1 MPFQRKGEHIER
13 SFDIMSEIDLST
25 MRHSAAHVMAAAIQ
39 KLYPEAKFDI
49 GPSTEDGFYYDVD
62 LPKRLVPEDLKEIE
76 KVMKKMLGQRLPFT
90 RKEVSREEAKALFEA
105 KGQTFKLSRLE
116 DIPEGE
122 TVSLYYTGD
131 DYVDLCRGPHVEHT
145 GQIGAVKL
153 LSLAGSYFRGNEKNP
168 MLQRIYGTAFESK
181 EALQEY
187 LTRIEEAKKRDHR
200 KIGAEMELFSTHEEI
215 GPGLVCWHPMGARIR
230 HVLETFWKEAHYE
243 HGYELMYTPHVG
255 RALLWQTSG
264 HLDFYRE
271 GMYANMEIDGD
282 PYYVK
287 PMNCPFHIMI
297 YKTRPRSYREL
308 PARWAE
314 LGTVYRYEKAGV
326 LHGLMRVRGF
336 TQDDAHIICTP
347 EQIEDEIREVLRFS
361 MYMWKCFGF
370 KDVKAYLATRPAKAV
385 GDDNMWAQAMHSLE
399 NAVKAEGVDCEVD
412 EGGGAFYGPKIDL
425 KIKDALGREW
435 QTSTIQFD
443 FNLPERFDMTYVGAD
458 GQKHRPYMVHRA
470 LLGSLERFFGILI
483 EHYAGKFPLWLA
495 PEQVRIL
502 PISEKFTDYARGLE
516 AKLRAKH
523 IRCSVDVEADPIG
536 GKIRRG
542 RDMRI
547 PYLLVV
553 GEREA
558 AAGEVAVR
566 SRDKGEEGAMKF
578 EDVLARLE
586 KEIEEKQ

>member
-1 MPFQRKGEHIER
+1 
-13 SFDIMSEIDLST
+13 MSEIDLST

-90 RKEVSREEAKALFEA
+90 RKEVSRDEAKALFEA

-385 GDDNMWAQAMHSLE
+385 GDDSMWAQAMHSLE

-502 PISEKFTDYARGLE
+502 PISEKFTDYARDLE
-516 AKLRAKH
+516 KKLKAKH

-578 EDVLARLE
+578 DDVLARLE
-586 KEIEEKQ
+586 KEIKEKQ

>member
-1 MPFQRKGEHIER
+1 
-13 SFDIMSEIDLST
+13 MSEIDLST

-297 YKTRPRSYREL
+297 YKSRPRSYREL

-502 PISEKFTDYARGLE
+502 PISEKFTDYARDLE
-516 AKLRAKH
+516 AKLHAKH

-586 KEIEEKQ
+586 KEIEEKL

>member
-1 MPFQRKGEHIER
+1 
-13 SFDIMSEIDLST
+13 
-25 MRHSAAHVMAAAIQ
+25 MAAAIQ

-49 GPSTEDGFYYDVD
+49 GPSTEEGFYYDVD

-230 HVLETFWKEAHYE
+230 HILETFWKEAHYE

-502 PISEKFTDYARGLE
+502 PISEKFTDYARDLE
-516 AKLRAKH
+516 KKLKAKH

-578 EDVLARLE
+578 DDVLARLE

>member
-1 MPFQRKGEHIER
+1 
-13 SFDIMSEIDLST
+13 MSDIDLST

-49 GPSTEDGFYYDVD
+49 GPSTDEGFYYDVD

-76 KVMKKMLGQRLPFT
+76 KEMKKMLGRRLPFT
-90 RKEVSREEAKALFEA
+90 RKEVSRDEAKALFEA

-502 PISEKFTDYARGLE
+502 PISEKFTEYAKGLE
-516 AKLRAKH
+516 AQLMAKH
-523 IRCSVDVEADPIG
+523 IRCSVDAEADPIG

-558 AAGEVAVR
+558 ASGEVAVR
-566 SRDKGEEGAMKF
+566 SRDKGEEGSMKF
-578 EDVLARLE
+578 EELVARLE
-586 KEIEEKQ
+586 KEIAEKQ

>member
-1 MPFQRKGEHIER
+1 
-13 SFDIMSEIDLST
+13 MSEIDLST

-131 DYVDLCRGPHVEHT
+131 DYVDLCRGPHVGHT

-502 PISEKFTDYARGLE
+502 PISEKFTDYARDLE
-516 AKLRAKH
+516 AKLHAKH

-586 KEIEEKQ
+586 KEIEEKL

>member
-1 MPFQRKGEHIER
+1 AFANKRRAESR
-13 SFDIMSEIDLST
+13 SFDIMSEFDLST

-49 GPSTEDGFYYDVD
+49 GPSTEEGFYYDVD

-502 PISEKFTDYARGLE
+502 PISEKFTDYARDLE
-516 AKLRAKH
+516 KKLQAKH

-578 EDVLARLE
+578 DDVLARLE

>member
-1 MPFQRKGEHIER
+1 
-13 SFDIMSEIDLST
+13 MSEIDLST
-25 MRHSAAHVMAAAIQ
+25 MRHSAAHIMAAAIK

-49 GPSTEDGFYYDVD
+49 GPSTDEGFYYDFD

-76 KVMKKMLGQRLPFT
+76 KEMKKMLGRRIPF
-90 RKEVSREEAKALFEA
+90 RREEVSRAEAFSLFESR
-105 KGQTFKLSRLE
+105 GQTFKLSRLE

-122 TVSLYYTGD
+122 TVSLYWTGD
-131 DYVDLCRGPHVEHT
+131 EYVDLCRGPHLEHS

-168 MLQRIYGTAFESK
+168 MLQRIYGTAFASK
-181 EALQEY
+181 EELQEY

-200 KIGAEMELFSTHEEI
+200 KIGTEMELFSTHEEI

-230 HVLETFWKEAHYE
+230 HTLETFWKEEHYA

-255 RALLWQTSG
+255 RAALWQTSG

-271 GMYANMEIDGD
+271 GMYSHMEIDGD

-297 YKTRPRSYREL
+297 YKNRPRSYREL

-326 LHGLMRVRGF
+326 LHGLLRVRGF

-370 KDVKAYLATRPAKAV
+370 KDVKAYLATRPEKAV
-385 GDDNMWAQAMHSLE
+385 GDDAMWEQALRSLE
-399 NAVKAEGVDCEVD
+399 KAVKAEGVDCEVD

-443 FNLPERFDMTYVGAD
+443 FNLPERFDMTYIGTD

-470 LLGSLERFFGILI
+470 LLGSLERFFGILT
-483 EHYAGKFPLWLA
+483 EHYAGQFPLWLA
-495 PEQVRIL
+495 PEQVRVL
-502 PISEKFTDYARGLE
+502 PISEKYEDYARQLE
-516 AKLRAKH
+516 SRLRSH
-523 IRCSVDVEADPIG
+523 LIRCSVDVEADPIG

-542 RDMRI
+542 RNQRI
-547 PYLLVV
+547 PYLLIV
-553 GEREA
+553 GEREEA
-558 AAGEVAVR
+558 NGEVSVR
-566 SRDKGEEGAMKF
+566 SRAKGEEGSVKV
-578 EDVLARLE
+578 EELIARLE
-586 KEIEEKQ
+586 REIAEKA

>member
-1 MPFQRKGEHIER
+1 
-13 SFDIMSEIDLST
+13 MSEIDLST

-62 LPKRLVPEDLKEIE
+62 LPKRLVPDDLKEIE

-502 PISEKFTDYARGLE
+502 PISEKFTDYARDLE
-516 AKLRAKH
+516 AKLHAKH

-586 KEIEEKQ
+586 KEIEEKL

>member
-1 MPFQRKGEHIER
+1 
-13 SFDIMSEIDLST
+13 MSEFDLST

-49 GPSTEDGFYYDVD
+49 GPSTEEGFYYDVD

-90 RKEVSREEAKALFEA
+90 RKEVSREEAKALFES

-502 PISEKFTDYARGLE
+502 PISEKFTDYARDLE
-516 AKLRAKH
+516 KKLQAKH

-578 EDVLARLE
+578 DDVLARLV

>member
-1 MPFQRKGEHIER
+1 
-13 SFDIMSEIDLST
+13 MSEIDLST

-502 PISEKFTDYARGLE
+502 PISEKFTDYARDLE
-516 AKLRAKH
+516 AKLHAKH

-558 AAGEVAVR
+558 AVGEVAVR

-586 KEIEEKQ
+586 KEIEEKL

>member
-1 MPFQRKGEHIER
+1 
-13 SFDIMSEIDLST
+13 MSEIDLST

-187 LTRIEEAKKRDHR
+187 LTRIAEAKKRDHR

-523 IRCSVDVEADPIG
+523 IR
-536 GKIRRG
+536 
-542 RDMRI
+542 
-547 PYLLVV
+547 
-553 GEREA
+553 
-558 AAGEVAVR
+558 
-566 SRDKGEEGAMKF
+566 
-578 EDVLARLE
+578 
-586 KEIEEKQ
+586 

>member
-1 MPFQRKGEHIER
+1 
-13 SFDIMSEIDLST
+13 MSEFDLST

-187 LTRIEEAKKRDHR
+187 LMRIEEAKKRDHR

-502 PISEKFTDYARGLE
+502 PISEKFTDYARDLE
-516 AKLRAKH
+516 KKLQAKH

-578 EDVLARLE
+578 DDVLARLE

>member
-1 MPFQRKGEHIER
+1 
-13 SFDIMSEIDLST
+13 MSEIDLST

-49 GPSTEDGFYYDVD
+49 GPSTEEGFYYDVD

-90 RKEVSREEAKALFEA
+90 RKEVSREEAKALFES

-255 RALLWQTSG
+255 PALLWQTSG

-385 GDDNMWAQAMHSLE
+385 GDDSMWAQAMHSLE

-578 EDVLARLE
+578 EDILARLE
-586 KEIEEKQ
+586 KEIEDKQ

>member
-1 MPFQRKGEHIER
+1 
-13 SFDIMSEIDLST
+13 MSDIDLST

-49 GPSTEDGFYYDVD
+49 GPSTDEGFYYDVD

-76 KVMKKMLGQRLPFT
+76 KEMKKMLGRRLPFT
-90 RKEVSREEAKALFEA
+90 RKEVSRDEAKALFEA

-502 PISEKFTDYARGLE
+502 PISEKFTEYAKGLE
-516 AKLRAKH
+516 AQLAAKH
-523 IRCSVDVEADPIG
+523 IRCSVDAEADPIG

-558 AAGEVAVR
+558 ASGEVAVR
-566 SRDKGEEGAMKF
+566 SRDKGEEGSMKF
-578 EDVLARLE
+578 DELVARLE
-586 KEIEEKQ
+586 KEIAEKQ

>member
-1 MPFQRKGEHIER
+1 
-13 SFDIMSEIDLST
+13 MSEIDLST

>member
-1 MPFQRKGEHIER
+1 
-13 SFDIMSEIDLST
+13 MSEIDLST

-76 KVMKKMLGQRLPFT
+76 KVMKKMLGQRLPFI

-502 PISEKFTDYARGLE
+502 PISEKFTDYARDLE
-516 AKLRAKH
+516 AKLHAKH

-586 KEIEEKQ
+586 KEIEEKL

>member
-1 MPFQRKGEHIER
+1 
-13 SFDIMSEIDLST
+13 MSEFDLST

-49 GPSTEDGFYYDVD
+49 GPSTEEGFYYDVD

-502 PISEKFTDYARGLE
+502 PISEKFTDYARDLE
-516 AKLRAKH
+516 KKLNAKH

-578 EDVLARLE
+578 DDVLARLE

>member
-1 MPFQRKGEHIER
+1 
-13 SFDIMSEIDLST
+13 MSEFDLST

-49 GPSTEDGFYYDVD
+49 GPSTEEGFYYDVD

-230 HVLETFWKEAHYE
+230 HILETFWKEAHYE

-578 EDVLARLE
+578 DDVLARLE

>member
-1 MPFQRKGEHIER
+1 
-13 SFDIMSEIDLST
+13 
-25 MRHSAAHVMAAAIQ
+25 
-39 KLYPEAKFDI
+39 
-49 GPSTEDGFYYDVD
+49 
-62 LPKRLVPEDLKEIE
+62 
-76 KVMKKMLGQRLPFT
+76 
-90 RKEVSREEAKALFEA
+90 
-105 KGQTFKLSRLE
+105 
-116 DIPEGE
+116 
-122 TVSLYYTGD
+122 
-131 DYVDLCRGPHVEHT
+131 
-145 GQIGAVKL
+145 
-153 LSLAGSYFRGNEKNP
+153 
-168 MLQRIYGTAFESK
+168 
-181 EALQEY
+181 
-187 LTRIEEAKKRDHR
+187 
-200 KIGAEMELFSTHEEI
+200 
-215 GPGLVCWHPMGARIR
+215 
-230 HVLETFWKEAHYE
+230 LETFWKEAHYE

-425 KIKDALGREW
+425 KIRTLLAVNGRPVPSSS
-435 QTSTIQFD
+435 TSTCP
-443 FNLPERFDMTYVGAD
+443 NAST
-458 GQKHRPYMVHRA
+458 
-470 LLGSLERFFGILI
+470 
-483 EHYAGKFPLWLA
+483 
-495 PEQVRIL
+495 
-502 PISEKFTDYARGLE
+502 
-516 AKLRAKH
+516 
-523 IRCSVDVEADPIG
+523 
-536 GKIRRG
+536 
-542 RDMRI
+542 
-547 PYLLVV
+547 
-553 GEREA
+553 
-558 AAGEVAVR
+558 
-566 SRDKGEEGAMKF
+566 
-578 EDVLARLE
+578 
-586 KEIEEKQ
+586 

>member
-1 MPFQRKGEHIER
+1 
-13 SFDIMSEIDLST
+13 MSEIDLST

-586 KEIEEKQ
+586 KEIEEKL

>member
-1 MPFQRKGEHIER
+1 
-13 SFDIMSEIDLST
+13 MSEIDLST

-200 KIGAEMELFSTHEEI
+200 KIGTEMELFSTHEEI

-502 PISEKFTDYARGLE
+502 PISEKFTDYARDLE
-516 AKLRAKH
+516 AKLHAKH

-558 AAGEVAVR
+558 AVGEVAVR

-586 KEIEEKQ
+586 KEIEEKL

>member
-1 MPFQRKGEHIER
+1 
-13 SFDIMSEIDLST
+13 MSEFDLST

-49 GPSTEDGFYYDVD
+49 GPSTEEGFYYDVD

-90 RKEVSREEAKALFEA
+90 RKEVSREEAKALFES

-385 GDDNMWAQAMHSLE
+385 GDDSMWAQAMHSLE

-578 EDVLARLE
+578 DDVLARLE

>member
-1 MPFQRKGEHIER
+1 
-13 SFDIMSEIDLST
+13 MSEFELST
-25 MRHSAAHVMAAAIQ
+25 MRHSAAHIMAAAIQ
-39 KLYPEAKFDI
+39 KLYPTAKFDI
-49 GPSTEDGFYYDVD
+49 GPSTDDGFYYDFD
-62 LPKRLVPEDLKEIE
+62 LEQRLVPEDLKAIE
-76 KVMKKMLGQRLPFT
+76 KEMKKMIGRQMPFV
-90 RKEVSREEAKALFEA
+90 RKEVSREEAKALFES
-105 KGQTFKLSRLE
+105 KGQTYKLSRLE

-131 DYVDLCRGPHVEHT
+131 DYVDLCRGPHVEHS

-153 LSLAGSYFRGNEKNP
+153 MSLAGSYFRGNEKNP
-168 MLQRIYGTAFESK
+168 MLQRIYGTAFATK
-181 EALQEY
+181 EDLQEY

-230 HVLETFWKEAHYE
+230 HTLETFWKEEHYK

-385 GDDNMWAQAMHSLE
+385 GDDAMWAQAMQSLE
-399 NAVKAEGVDCEVD
+399 KAVKAEGVDCEVD

-443 FNLPERFDMTYVGAD
+443 FNLPERFDMTYIGQD

-483 EHYAGKFPLWLA
+483 EHYAGAFPLWLA

-502 PISEKFTDYARGLE
+502 PISEKFEDYAKSLE
-516 AKLRAKH
+516 SKLREKN
-523 IRCSVDVEADPIG
+523 IRCSIDLEADPIG
-536 GKIRRG
+536 GKIRRA
-542 RDMRI
+542 RNQRI

-558 AAGEVAVR
+558 ENGEVAVR
-566 SRDKGEEGAMKF
+566 SCANGEEGAMKF
-578 EDVLARLE
+578 ETLLARLE
-586 KEIEEKQ
+586 KEIAEKA

>member
-1 MPFQRKGEHIER
+1 
-13 SFDIMSEIDLST
+13 MSEIDLST

-90 RKEVSREEAKALFEA
+90 RKEVSRDEAKALFEA

-502 PISEKFTDYARGLE
+502 PISEKFTDYARDLE
-516 AKLRAKH
+516 KKLKAKH

-578 EDVLARLE
+578 DDVLARLE

>member
-1 MPFQRKGEHIER
+1 
-13 SFDIMSEIDLST
+13 MSEFDLST
-25 MRHSAAHVMAAAIQ
+25 MRHSAAHIMAAAIQ
-39 KLYPEAKFDI
+39 KLYPTAKFDI
-49 GPSTEDGFYYDVD
+49 GPSTEDGFYYDFD
-62 LPKRLVPEDLKEIE
+62 LDQHLVPEDLKSIE
-76 KVMKKMLGQRLPFT
+76 KEMKKMIGRQLPFV
-90 RKEVSREEAKALFEA
+90 RKEVSREEARALFES
-105 KGQTFKLSRLE
+105 KGQTFKLSRLD

-131 DYVDLCRGPHVEHT
+131 DYVDLCRGPHVEHS

-153 LSLAGSYFRGNEKNP
+153 MALAGSYFRGNEKNP
-168 MLQRIYGTAFESK
+168 MLQRIYGTAFATK
-181 EALQEY
+181 EELQDY

-230 HVLETFWKEAHYE
+230 HTLETFWKEEHYK

-264 HLDFYRE
+264 HLDFYRD

-370 KDVKAYLATRPAKAV
+370 KEVKAYLATRPEKAV
-385 GDDNMWAQAMHSLE
+385 GDDSMWAQAMHSLE
-399 NAVKAEGVDCEVD
+399 NAVKAEGVACEVD

-443 FNLPERFDMTYVGAD
+443 FNLPERFDMTYIGQD

-483 EHYAGKFPLWLA
+483 EHYAGAFPLWLA

-502 PISEKFTDYARGLE
+502 PISEKFEDYARSLE
-516 AKLRAKH
+516 KTLREKN
-523 IRCSVDVEADPIG
+523 IRCSIDLEADPIG
-536 GKIRRG
+536 GKIRRA
-542 RDMRI
+542 RNQRI

-553 GEREA
+553 GEKEA
-558 AAGEVAVR
+558 ASGEVAVR
-566 SRDKGEEGAMKF
+566 SRANGEEGAMAF
-578 EDVLARLE
+578 ETLLKRIE
-586 KEIEEKQ
+586 KEIAEKA

>member
-1 MPFQRKGEHIER
+1 
-13 SFDIMSEIDLST
+13 MSEFDLST

-49 GPSTEDGFYYDVD
+49 GPSTEEGFYYDVD

-230 HVLETFWKEAHYE
+230 HILETFWKEAHYE

-502 PISEKFTDYARGLE
+502 PISEKFTDYARDLE
-516 AKLRAKH
+516 KKLKAKH

-578 EDVLARLE
+578 DDVLARLE

>member
-1 MPFQRKGEHIER
+1 
-13 SFDIMSEIDLST
+13 MSEIDLST

-502 PISEKFTDYARGLE
+502 PISEKFTDYARDLE
-516 AKLRAKH
+516 AKLHAKH

-578 EDVLARLE
+578 DDALARLE

>member
-1 MPFQRKGEHIER
+1 
-13 SFDIMSEIDLST
+13 MSEFDLST

-187 LTRIEEAKKRDHR
+187 LMRIEEAKKRDHR

-502 PISEKFTDYARGLE
+502 PISEKFTDYARDLE
-516 AKLRAKH
+516 KKLQAKH

-536 GKIRRG
+536 GKVRRG

-578 EDVLARLE
+578 DDVLARLE
-586 KEIEEKQ
+586 KEIEVKQ

>member
-1 MPFQRKGEHIER
+1 
-13 SFDIMSEIDLST
+13 MSDIDLST

-49 GPSTEDGFYYDVD
+49 GPSTDEGFYYDVD

-76 KVMKKMLGQRLPFT
+76 KEMKKMLGRRLPFT
-90 RKEVSREEAKALFEA
+90 RKEVSRDEAKALFEA

-502 PISEKFTDYARGLE
+502 PISEKFTEYAKGLE
-516 AKLRAKH
+516 AQLAAKH
-523 IRCSVDVEADPIG
+523 IRCSVDAEADPIG

-558 AAGEVAVR
+558 ASGEVAVR
-566 SRDKGEEGAMKF
+566 SRDKGEEGSMKF
-578 EDVLARLE
+578 EELVARLE
-586 KEIEEKQ
+586 KEITEKQ

>member
-1 MPFQRKGEHIER
+1 
-13 SFDIMSEIDLST
+13 MSEFELST
-25 MRHSAAHVMAAAIQ
+25 MRHSAAHIMAAAIQ
-39 KLYPEAKFDI
+39 KLYPTAKFDI
-49 GPSTEDGFYYDVD
+49 GPSTEDGFYYDFD
-62 LPKRLVPEDLKEIE
+62 LEQRLVPEDLKAIE
-76 KVMKKMLGQRLPFT
+76 KEMKKMIGRQLPFV
-90 RKEVSREEAKALFEA
+90 RKEVSREEAKALFES
-105 KGQTFKLSRLE
+105 KGQTYKLSRLE

-131 DYVDLCRGPHVEHT
+131 DYVDLCRGPHVEHS

-153 LSLAGSYFRGNEKNP
+153 MSLAGSYFRGNEKNP
-168 MLQRIYGTAFESK
+168 MLQRIYGTAFATK
-181 EALQEY
+181 EELQEY

-230 HVLETFWKEAHYE
+230 HTLETFWKEEHYK

-385 GDDNMWAQAMHSLE
+385 GDDAMWAQAMQSLE
-399 NAVKAEGVDCEVD
+399 KAVKAEGVDCEVD

-443 FNLPERFDMTYVGAD
+443 FNLPERFDMTYIGQD

-483 EHYAGKFPLWLA
+483 EHYAGAFPLWLA
-495 PEQVRIL
+495 PEQARIL
-502 PISEKFTDYARGLE
+502 PISEKFEDYAKALE
-516 AKLRAKH
+516 AKLREKN
-523 IRCSVDVEADPIG
+523 IRCSIDLEADPIG
-536 GKIRRG
+536 GKIRRA
-542 RDMRI
+542 RNQRI

-558 AAGEVAVR
+558 ESGEVAVR
-566 SRDKGEEGAMKF
+566 SRANGEEGSMKF
-578 EDVLARLE
+578 ETLLERLE
-586 KEIEEKQ
+586 KEIAEKA

>member
-1 MPFQRKGEHIER
+1 
-13 SFDIMSEIDLST
+13 MSEIDLST

-361 MYMWKCFGF
+361 MDMWKCFGF

-502 PISEKFTDYARGLE
+502 PISEKFTDYARDLE
-516 AKLRAKH
+516 AKLHAKH

-586 KEIEEKQ
+586 KEIEEKL

>member
-1 MPFQRKGEHIER
+1 
-13 SFDIMSEIDLST
+13 MSEFDLST
-25 MRHSAAHVMAAAIQ
+25 MRHSAAHIMAAAIQ
-39 KLYPEAKFDI
+39 KLYPTAKFDI
-49 GPSTEDGFYYDVD
+49 GPSTEDGFYYDFD
-62 LPKRLVPEDLKEIE
+62 LEQRLVPEDLKAIE
-76 KVMKKMLGQRLPFT
+76 KEMKKMIGRQLPFI
-90 RKEVSREEAKALFEA
+90 RKEVTREEARQLFES
-105 KGQTFKLSRLE
+105 KGQTYKLSRLE

-131 DYVDLCRGPHVEHT
+131 DYVDLCRGPHVEHS

-153 LSLAGSYFRGNEKNP
+153 MSLAGSYFRGNEKNQ
-168 MLQRIYGTAFESK
+168 MLQRIYGTAFATK
-181 EALQEY
+181 EELQEY

-230 HVLETFWKEAHYE
+230 HTLETFWKEEHYK

-385 GDDNMWAQAMHSLE
+385 GDDAMWAQAMHSLE

-443 FNLPERFDMTYVGAD
+443 FNLPERFDMTYIGQD

-483 EHYAGKFPLWLA
+483 EHYAGAFPLWLA
-495 PEQVRIL
+495 PEQIRIL
-502 PISEKFTDYARGLE
+502 PISEKFEEYAKSLE
-516 AKLRAKH
+516 QKLREKN
-523 IRCSVDVEADPIG
+523 IRCSIDLEADPIG
-536 GKIRRG
+536 GKIRRA
-542 RDMRI
+542 RNQRI

-553 GEREA
+553 GEKEA
-558 AAGEVAVR
+558 QSGEVAVR
-566 SRDKGEEGAMKF
+566 SRANGEEGSMKF
-578 EDVLARLE
+578 DALLERVE
-586 KEIEEKQ
+586 KEIAEKA

>member
-1 MPFQRKGEHIER
+1 
-13 SFDIMSEIDLST
+13 MSEIDLST

-76 KVMKKMLGQRLPFT
+76 KEMKKMLGRRLPFT

-181 EALQEY
+181 EALQDY

-586 KEIEEKQ
+586 KEIEDKL

>member
-1 MPFQRKGEHIER
+1 
-13 SFDIMSEIDLST
+13 MSEIDLST

-385 GDDNMWAQAMHSLE
+385 GDDSMWAQAMHSLE

-502 PISEKFTDYARGLE
+502 PISEKFTDYARDLE
-516 AKLRAKH
+516 AKLHAKH

-586 KEIEEKQ
+586 KEIEEKL